1 MIDTGSS
8 LSRRESVV
16 AIADRGYAVND
27 RVYKAGARCRE
38 TGAQCR
44 RFKFPGS

>member
-8 LSRRESVV
+8 LSRREFVV

-38 TGAQCR
+38 TGAFV
-44 RFKFPGS
+44 FKFPGS